1 MEVNSVQQDHK
12 DEEEFVLLD
21 LNCLSGILD
30 TPPNAPYVLSI
41 GEYEETIGTCLV
53 FKEEDG
59 TPVVHEETGP
69 SEANLFSGKCIIDPN
84 QTPSNHVKPVAQL
97 QKILKF
103 RLAPDTDIQFATAEQ
118 AK

>member
-1 MEVNSVQQDHK
+1 LGSFAD
-12 DEEEFVLLD
+12 
-21 LNCLSGILD
+21 S
-30 TPPNAPYVLSI
+30 
-41 GEYEETIGTCLV
+41 
-53 FKEEDG
+53 
-59 TPVVHEETGP
+59 TPVVHKETGP

-84 QTPSNHVKPVAQL
+84 QTTSNHVKPVAQL

>member
-1 MEVNSVQQDHK
+1 MGS
-12 DEEEFVLLD
+12 F
-21 LNCLSGILD
+21 
-30 TPPNAPYVLSI
+30 A
-41 GEYEETIGTCLV
+41 
-53 FKEEDG
+53 DG

-84 QTPSNHVKPVAQL
+84 QTPNNHVKPVAQL